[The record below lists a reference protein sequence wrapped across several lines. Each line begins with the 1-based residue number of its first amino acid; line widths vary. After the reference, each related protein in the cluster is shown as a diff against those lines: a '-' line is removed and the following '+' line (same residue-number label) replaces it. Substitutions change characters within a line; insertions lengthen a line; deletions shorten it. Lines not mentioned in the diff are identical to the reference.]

1 MRARRNK
8 TVAQQCKHYE
18 VENIFDYMVSVY
30 INNNIARF
38 QELYKELCTDAKR
51 LFIDYIFDEVPRVY
65 HQEIIRATII

>member
-18 VENIFDYMVSVY
+18 VENIYDYMVSVY
-30 INNNIARF
+30 INGNITPFRG
-38 QELYKELCTDAKR
+38 LHNELCPDAKR

-65 HQEIIRATII
+65 HQEIIRATI

>member
-8 TVAQQCKHYE
+8 TVVQQCRHYE
-18 VENIFDYMVSVY
+18 VENIYDYMVSVY
-30 INNNIARF
+30 NGNITLFR
-38 QELYKELCTDAKR
+38 ELHKELCPDAKR